1 MPENYA
7 AKFKKFF
14 GGFGAHDK
22 GHGEQPSE
30 SVAPESPEQI
40 ALEPPEQPAPEPPT
54 QAQPALEEA
63 DAFAIPIDNP
73 LALVW
78 DKYGQP
84 GALTLDP
91 QLQAQD
97 GGDVPLKTLE
107 VSFNKVLGELAVLSQ
122 RWLDMESSAA
132 QARAE
137 SEAAAAAARSATAE
151 AEAPAAPANGSEPDA
166 SAPAPSGSDGVP
178 DEPEAENAPDGEA
191 PAIAT
196 PQAPLDVD
204 EMGQVL
210 VSRDGMAAWLF
221 LLPPSGNG
229 KRLSMADGQTLLR
242 EAHVTAGVD
251 QRALFAA
258 LTNKP
263 YFRLCPI
270 ASGTPPTEGED
281 GWTEDHFL
289 RNFVRS
295 IGNSDSGTVDYR
307 AQSNVQSIAKDAVIC
322 DIHLPVEGTAGIR
335 VDGVAVPPK
344 PVKAAVVPAGNN
356 TALSEDGTKLLSTMD
371 GFLEFRGGLF
381 DVKNLLN
388 ITSDV
393 DYSTGNIDFHGDV
406 AIQGDVREQFSV
418 KATGSITINGLV
430 EAATVEAGGDVV
442 ISNGVSGNNQAV
454 IRGAHVRAKHLE
466 NCTVYAENLESD
478 YILTSR
484 VFCSDSVLVTG
495 SRGAIIGGQVVAA
508 NHIKACCIG
517 IQSGRATEITLGVQ
531 PQLREE
537 LLANRKAL
545 VSLRSKAAELVK
557 RATYLKNR
565 MESQGRPDIRSS
577 AAIQAAG
584 ERLSQMTEQEKAL
597 LARQTEL
604 MNQLNKLN
612 NCRLEGGT
620 VYPGVKLTIGSA
632 VRNIKTVIN
641 NCIAIFDTEEHDIKF
656 V

>member
-22 GHGEQPSE
+22 GRSEQPSE

-40 ALEPPEQPAPEPPT
+40 ALEPPEQPAPEPPM
-54 QAQPALEEA
+54 QAQPAPEET

-73 LALVW
+73 LVLVW

-84 GALTLDP
+84 GALTLNP

-97 GGDVPLKTLE
+97 GGNIPLKTLE
-107 VSFNKVLGELAVLSQ
+107 ASFNKVLGEVAVLSQ

-137 SEAAAAAARSATAE
+137 SEAAAAAARAATAE
-151 AEAPAAPANGSEPDA
+151 AGIPAAPADGPAPDA
-166 SAPAPSGSDGVP
+166 SAPALSELDGVS
-178 DEPEAENAPDGEA
+178 EPESENAPDGEA
-191 PAIAT
+191 PAKAA
-196 PQAPLDVD
+196 PPAPLDVD

-210 VSRDGMAAWLF
+210 VSGDGMAAWLF

-258 LTNKP
+258 FTNRP

-270 ASGTPPTEGED
+270 ASGTPPTEGKD

-295 IGNSDSGTVDYR
+295 IGDADSGTVDYR

-322 DIHLPVEGTAGIR
+322 DIHLPVEGTAGLR

-344 PVKAAVVPAGNN
+344 PVKAAAVPAGSN

-381 DVKNLLN
+381 NVKNLLN

-418 KATGSITINGLV
+418 KATGNITINGLV

-454 IRGAHVRAKHLE
+454 IRGTHVRAKHLE

-508 NHIKACCIG
+508 NRIKACCIG
-517 IQSGRATEITLGVQ
+517 IQSGRTTEITLGVQ

-557 RATYLKNR
+557 RTTYLKNR
-565 MESQGRPDIRSS
+565 MESQGRPDARSS

-584 ERLSQMTEQEKAL
+584 ERLAQMTEQEKAL

-604 MNQLNKLN
+604 MNQLTKLN

-632 VRNIKTVIN
+632 IRNIKTVIN